1 MERAS
6 AAERSADC
14 GSLESLEGVGGLAGL
29 ADTRLWY
36 ASTRQGFLAGRLIG
50 HRVSPSLIAEQWDEM
65 LRLAARPNRAWSPP
79 ACWSAAFGPSSADQ
93 ARRRPAGI
101 RGGLV
106 KTEFIVLP
114 HPPYDRR
121 SIHRPLDKGESISV
135 LEDAVFCGNEGKT
148 MRPRVATVR
157 RCELGEVFDGG
168 RSG

>member
-1 MERAS
+1 MVTASLLVSRLRAQQ
-6 AAERSADC
+6 R
-14 GSLESLEGVGGLAGL
+14 
-29 ADTRLWY
+29 
-36 ASTRQGFLAGRLIG
+36 
-50 HRVSPSLIAEQWDEM
+50 
-65 LRLAARPNRAWSPP
+65 
-79 ACWSAAFGPSSADQ
+79 GPSS
-93 ARRRPAGI
+93 PPPCWNT
-101 RGGLV
+101 GGLV

-148 MRPRVATVR
+148 IRPRRDAR

>member
-1 MERAS
+1 MVTAS
-6 AAERSADC
+6 
-14 GSLESLEGVGGLAGL
+14 L
-29 ADTRLWY
+29 
-36 ASTRQGFLAGRLIG
+36 
-50 HRVSPSLIAEQWDEM
+50 
-65 LRLAARPNRAWSPP
+65 
-79 ACWSAAFGPSSADQ
+79 WSAAFGPSSADQ

-121 SIHRPLDKGESISV
+121 SIHRPLNKGESISV

-148 MRPRVATVR
+148 MRPRRDAR